1 MDAPDACSTARA
13 AVDDARLRLTGRPIP
28 IPIARGALEG
38 EGDAARCTG
47 RAAAA
52 VRGIAMPEPTRPDAI
67 LSHSPDG
74 ARGRARTPVDEIC
87 SCRYGDTQPMN
98 ACLNGGC
105 FVKLIERGTRVRFRV
120 RG

>member
-28 IPIARGALEG
+28 IVARGAFEG
-38 EGDAARCTG
+38 EGDAARCTE

-67 LSHSPDG
+67 LSHSPDR
-74 ARGRARTPVDEIC
+74 ARGRARQST
-87 SCRYGDTQPMN
+87 RYVRADTAIRSQ
-98 ACLNGGC
+98 
-105 FVKLIERGTRVRFRV
+105 
-120 RG
+120 